1 MRVQLYNESLKPV
14 WDDFVRCS
22 KNGTFLFF
30 RDYMDYHHDRF
41 IDYSLLVYDGK
52 ERLIALLPA
61 NKKDNIIL
69 SHGGL
74 TYGGFIT
81 DRTMKTPLML
91 EVFEETIKY
100 LRQNSFAC
108 LIYKTIPYIYARI
121 PAEEDRYALFIYNA
135 VMIRRGVLSVMAN
148 SCRPEFQER
157 RLRGIKKASAN
168 GLRVELSEDWNG
180 YWKVLGETIW
190 NTYQTQPVHSLDE
203 ITRLHARFS
212 ENIKLFACFRQ
223 TALLG
228 GVVIYET
235 EFVARTQYIAAR
247 EQGKELGALD
257 LIFHY
262 LLNEVYSQKP
272 FFEFGTSD
280 EDNGR
285 RLNKGLIDQKEGFG
299 ARTIVHDHYEI
310 KID

>member
-30 RDYMDYHHDRF
+30 RDYMDYHRDRF
-41 IDYSLLVYDGK
+41 ADHSLLIWDDK
-52 ERLIALLPA
+52 QRLIALLPA
-61 NKKDNIIL
+61 NKRDNKL
-69 SHGGL
+69 ASHGGL

-81 DRTMKTPLML
+81 DETMKTPLML
-91 EVFEETIKY
+91 AVFEETIKY
-100 LRQNSFAC
+100 LRQNSFTG
-108 LIYKTIPYIYARI
+108 LMYKTIPYIYAKI
-121 PAEEDRYALFIYNA
+121 PAEEDRYALFLDNA
-135 VMIRRGVLSVMAN
+135 RLIRRGVISVIAN
-148 SCRPEFQER
+148 SRRPEFQER
-157 RLRGIKKASAN
+157 RMRGVKKASAN
-168 GLRVELSEDWNG
+168 GLCVELSEDWNG
-180 YWKVLGETIW
+180 YWKVLSETIC

-203 ITRLHARFS
+203 IKRLYARFP

-223 TALLG
+223 TDLLG

-235 EFVARTQYIAAR
+235 DLVARTQYIAAG

-257 LIFHY
+257 MVFHY

-310 KID
+310 KIG